1 MEHQKTHSHQSNLD
15 NKESSK
21 VSKHE
26 NISTKNRIRRAI
38 FRGIMNYSLLVGLI
52 FGISVILLGLFEA
65 LFLPVN
71 LFLIMMG
78 VIYVLFSIKSREE
91 MFQEFIMMIG
101 SVVFIALLLTYITNT
116 VQFTPLSMEGVQ
128 TTFRSLQY
136 LLSVFVSLFV
146 APCIYASFRLLFYPK
161 KD

>member
-1 MEHQKTHSHQSNLD
+1 MEHKKEPLYIHKKEEVSQKNTKPL
-15 NKESSK
+15 
-21 VSKHE
+21 
-26 NISTKNRIRRAI
+26 STKNKIRRAI

-52 FGISVILLGLFEA
+52 FGIIIILLGLFEA

-78 VIYVLFSIKSREE
+78 IIYVLFSVKSRDE

-101 SVVFIALLLTYITNT
+101 SIVFIALLLTYITNT
-116 VQFTPLSMEGVQ
+116 VQFTPVSMEGVQ

-136 LLSVFVSLFV
+136 VLSIFISLFS

>member
-1 MEHQKTHSHQSNLD
+1 MEHK
-15 NKESSK
+15 KESLHTNAK
-21 VSKHE
+21 EEVSQK
-26 NISTKNRIRRAI
+26 NTKPLSTKNKIRRAI

-52 FGISVILLGLFEA
+52 FGIIIILLGLFEA
-65 LFLPVN
+65 LFLPAN

-78 VIYVLFSIKSREE
+78 IIYVLFSVKSRDE

-101 SVVFIALLLTYITNT
+101 SIVFIALLLTYITNT
-116 VQFTPLSMEGVQ
+116 VQFTPISMEGVQ

-136 LLSVFVSLFV
+136 LLSIFVSLFA